1 MVSSKEVDGK
11 KSKLGAVVG
20 TQSLSRNCLIRK
32 KIAKEEEEE
41 VDQLVFDLNCESRT

>member
-1 MVSSKEVDGK
+1 MVSSNEIEGNKIK
-11 KSKLGAVVG
+11 ARWRCRNAKLEP
-20 TQSLSRNCLIRK
+20 QLPYPK